1 MTTISDDY
9 MREMMTRTKPY
20 CVVLL
25 KAGPNANAADRDKIV
40 WEHARRNFELRAAD
54 VLSIVCPIRDG
65 SELSG
70 LGIFN
75 ASVDEVQKIMD
86 EDPGVQAGIFVY
98 EVHPSRSF
106 PGDSLP
112 A

>member
-1 MTTISDDY
+1 MTTISDDD
-9 MREMMTRTKPY
+9 MREMMTKTRPY

-25 KAGPNANAADRDKIV
+25 KAGPNVDAADRDKIV
-40 WEHARRNFELRAAD
+40 WEHGRRNFELRAAG

-70 LGIFN
+70 IGIFN
-75 ASVDEVQKIMD
+75 ATVDEVRRIMD
-86 EDPGVQAGIFVY
+86 DDPGVRAGIFVY